1 LQNKNS
7 KKETM
12 SQLSQVLKEHA
23 AAIATIAVCQDI
35 INSDNSDR
43 AKIALMAE
51 YLNQETMNDLI
62 KEYTEDK
69 QP

>member
-1 LQNKNS
+1 
-7 KKETM
+7 M

-23 AAIATIAVCQDI
+23 AAIAAIAVCRDI
-35 INSDNSDR
+35 LNSEYSD
-43 AKIALMAE
+43 KMKVSLMAE
-51 YLNQETMNDLI
+51 YLNMDTMNDLI